1 MTELELHK
9 KLFSIV
15 SKKSSRANI
24 NEEIKEL
31 STHPDFNINVK
42 INNKFIVSHNNE
54 NQLFYYNKPTPVII
68 AAARNLDTLKILL
81 EDYEPS
87 LTLLDD
93 EKHNVF
99 HASLDNKD
107 ETTFEYVFNYL
118 KKNLPNEYFSK
129 LLNQKTNY
137 TRSYSIR
144 KDSDT
149 PLTLAI
155 RNKNFKA
162 VELILN
168 EDVILNNTPYI
179 IFDLIQN
186 NNIEMAK
193 YLFID
198 QGIDIKPFYHILT
211 GKSYQSPLEYLA
223 KHDKDIIKSFLPVL
237 THGIDTNNSDGY
249 NFNMAEHII
258 NILTSSNATA
268 QKEILSYL
276 IKNNK
281 LDIDKIN
288 NETLFINNTV
298 VPYHI
303 FQNLGNQKE
312 PEKVFKR
319 LNKMGIHFNLSTN
332 PDYQL
337 IYIKAFNHHKPYSK
351 KNYKQLI
358 NTFSYFHDTLKVPF
372 HNHEPMSLVIQNKY
386 NTNTS
391 RLLQSLVNHLPES
404 YELINYVFNKGYDP
418 TFYDNAQTTDN
429 SPLIDFFYKIEEFR
443 ETSLSK
449 KIYDEF
455 EMERLDSLKLKAIEN
470 SFNIQTKVSKCLFDF
485 DFDFFNK
492 YVKNK
497 IDRVEFISFL
507 FYELSSFPTSYQKS
521 NTPLYLNE
529 IFERLFTLNIT
540 KEELENGFDRLKE
553 KESSYQ
559 EEASRIYTIKPLD
572 INSENYIATSILI
585 EKLILKN
592 AMRDN
597 NNNESYNMR
606 KIKRL

>member
-31 STHPDFNINVK
+31 STHPGFNINVK

-54 NQLFYYNKPTPVII
+54 NQLFYYNKPTPIII

-81 EDYEPS
+81 DDYEPS

-118 KKNLPNEYFSK
+118 KKNLPNEYFVK

-137 TRSYSIR
+137 TRSYSSR
-144 KDSDT
+144 KESDT

-168 EDVILNNTPYI
+168 EGVILNNTPYI
-179 IFDLIQN
+179 VFDLIQN

-193 YLFID
+193 YLFIE
-198 QGIDIKPFYHILT
+198 QYIDIKPFYHILKE
-211 GKSYQSPLEYLA
+211 KSYPSPLEYLV
-223 KHDKDIIKSFLPVL
+223 KQDKDIIKSFLPVL
-237 THGIDTNNSDGY
+237 TNGIDTNNSDGY
-249 NFNMAEHII
+249 NFNMVEHIF
-258 NILTSSNATA
+258 NILTSSNPTA
-268 QKEILSYL
+268 QKEILNYL

-281 LDIDKIN
+281 VDVDKIN

-298 VPYHI
+298 VPYYI
-303 FQNLGNQKE
+303 FQNLGNQRE

-337 IYIKAFNHHKPYSK
+337 IYIKAFNHHNPYSK

-372 HNHEPMSLVIQNKY
+372 HTHESMSLVIQNKY

-391 RLLQSLVNHLPES
+391 RLLQSLVDHLPES

-429 SPLIDFFYKIEEFR
+429 SPLIYFFYKIEEFR
-443 ETSLSK
+443 ETALSK
-449 KIYDEF
+449 KSYDES
-455 EMERLDSLKLKAIEN
+455 EMKILDTLKVKAIEN
-470 SFNIQTKVSKCLFDF
+470 SSNIQTKVSKCLFDF

-497 IDRVEFISFL
+497 IDRIEFISFL
-507 FYELSSFPTSYQKS
+507 FYELSSFPSHYQKS
-521 NTPLYLNE
+521 NASLYLNDV
-529 IFERLFTLNIT
+529 FERLFTLNIT
-540 KEELENGFDRLKE
+540 KEELEKGFDRLKE
-553 KESSYQ
+553 KEPLYQ
-559 EEASRIYTIKPLD
+559 EEASRIYTTKPLD
-572 INSENYIATSILI
+572 ISSENYIATSILI

-597 NNNESYNMR
+597 NTETSDIK